1 MHILLR
7 TAMVALLGAASY
19 SALAQDLDQTG
30 SGRGRASAAGVSSG
44 AHTGLRVPHPNVLG
58 PNETGS
64 IRRRTSSDRRDDAI
78 SSGICIGCSPQ

>member
-1 MHILLR
+1 MRIWLR
-7 TAMVALLGAASY
+7 ATMAGLLGAASY

-44 AHTGLRVPHPNVLG
+44 AHTGQRVPHPNVLG

-64 IRRRTSSDRRDDAI
+64 IRRRTPSEWRDDAI